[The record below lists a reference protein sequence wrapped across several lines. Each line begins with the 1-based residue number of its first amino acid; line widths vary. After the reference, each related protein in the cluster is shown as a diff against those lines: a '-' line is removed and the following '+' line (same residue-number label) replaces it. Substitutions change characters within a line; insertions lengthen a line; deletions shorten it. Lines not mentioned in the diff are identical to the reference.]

1 MNIVVLNGFEEYDE
15 EVAIAGSLS
24 LENGDFAIRHSVD
37 LCSVVLGGNNG
48 NNNDCPDDG
57 IYDISTSFPLPGSG
71 GWWGTGFGA
80 SGDFEILVQDGTLVG
95 SCSVTFATPV
105 HSIGISSKVTFVA
118 LATILGMALFVTVF
132 LVSGQQVFAAQRL
145 RRMRHRDDDST
156 YTKGMDDVQSAN
168 TDFTDYE
175 NTNDDET
182 ADNTYDDTYDD
193 TYDGT
198 YDDTVTRDMSSVW
211 TGTTVHST
219 VQATVNH
226 SWGKFWRLGGLLVDR
241 VVNGKPLRT
250 PPAQQQQSSSAG
262 AQDTSMTNDST
273 ASTYS
278 QMKDAETGS
287 SDKADNTSYMVADEY
302 RQMEEDSIDLSAS
315 GSSIELN
322 CDSMDVQAHDR
333 RTVGRYACGANDA
346 TEGAPALDGIR
357 TTAGKV
363 QGKGFFDTAIAEAN
377 WLMDANSE
385 RPKERAHP
393 PQTSNFEEGI
403 QVDYHNMSVYT
414 VGLGDKGRY
423 SGNELEDS
431 PSTDDDS
438 RDDGGPDT
446 SSITP
451 AAPRRQTV
459 SFNISTSKHPHHQ
472 QDKRTMIPKNPPR
485 KGLQKPEASTLSKV
499 VHGSQIRGNQ
509 NPSAKQGRGKVFSK
523 GSFVPWNAPTQSR
536 RQDKWTAASL
546 NPHAEL

>member
-1 MNIVVLNGFEEYDE
+1 
-15 EVAIAGSLS
+15 
-24 LENGDFAIRHSVD
+24 
-37 LCSVVLGGNNG
+37 
-48 NNNDCPDDG
+48 
-57 IYDISTSFPLPGSG
+57 
-71 GWWGTGFGA
+71 
-80 SGDFEILVQDGTLVG
+80 
-95 SCSVTFATPV
+95 
-105 HSIGISSKVTFVA
+105 
-118 LATILGMALFVTVF
+118 
-132 LVSGQQVFAAQRL
+132 
-145 RRMRHRDDDST
+145 
-156 YTKGMDDVQSAN
+156 MDDFQSAK
-168 TDFTDYE
+168 TDYTDYE

-182 ADNTYDDTYDD
+182 ADNTYDDTYDG

-226 SWGKFWRLGGLLVDR
+226 SWGKFWRLAGLLVDR

-250 PPAQQQQSSSAG
+250 PPSAQQEQSSSDG
-262 AQDTSMTNDST
+262 AEDTGMTNDST
-273 ASTYS
+273 ASTYN
-278 QMKDAETGS
+278 QIKDAETGS
-287 SDKADNTSYMVADEY
+287 SNKADNTSNMVTDEY

-322 CDSMDVQAHDR
+322 CDSMDVQASDR
-333 RTVGRYACGANDA
+333 RTVGHYACGANDA
-346 TEGAPALDGIR
+346 AEGAPALDGIR
-357 TTAGKV
+357 TAAGKV
-363 QGKGFFDTAIAEAN
+363 QALGKEFVDASIAEAN

-385 RPKERAHP
+385 RPKERAHT
-393 PQTSNFEEGI
+393 PQTSNSEEGI

-414 VGLGDKGRY
+414 VGLGDKGLY

-431 PSTDDDS
+431 SSIDDDS
-438 RDDGGPDT
+438 RDDDGPDT

-451 AAPRRQTV
+451 AAPRRQIV

-472 QDKRTMIPKNPPR
+472 QDKRTMIPKYPPR
-485 KGLQKPEASTLSKV
+485 KGLQKPEASTVSKV